1 MDSEISCLEEYKRFV
16 NDCGYNNMKHYKESV
31 LPTLLV
37 DHPYILKK
45 IEKQKLAK
53 LPKSF
58 CNTLIEKYFK
68 SLDLAPRLNS
78 NK

>member
-1 MDSEISCLEEYKRFV
+1 MDSELSCLEEYKKFI
-16 NDCGYNNMKHYKESV
+16 NDYGYNNMSHYKKYV
-31 LPTLLV
+31 LPVLFA
-37 DHPYILKK
+37 DNPYILKK

-68 SLDLAPRLNS
+68 SMELSLEI
-78 NK
+78 K